1 MEMKDLKDM
10 SIRKEFILKVLDT
23 MEGLQKETQTNGEDK
38 LLYEMLYAMDDN
50 LEWEE

>member
-1 MEMKDLKDM
+1 MKNLKDM

-23 MEGLQKETQTNGEDK
+23 MEGLQKEAQTNGEDK
-38 LLYEMLYAMDDN
+38 LLCEMLHAMKDN

>member
-1 MEMKDLKDM
+1 MKDLKDM

-38 LLYEMLYAMDDN
+38 LLCEMLHAMNDN

>member
-1 MEMKDLKDM
+1 MKDLKDM

-38 LLYEMLYAMDDN
+38 LLCEMLHAMKDN
-50 LEWEE
+50 LEWEG